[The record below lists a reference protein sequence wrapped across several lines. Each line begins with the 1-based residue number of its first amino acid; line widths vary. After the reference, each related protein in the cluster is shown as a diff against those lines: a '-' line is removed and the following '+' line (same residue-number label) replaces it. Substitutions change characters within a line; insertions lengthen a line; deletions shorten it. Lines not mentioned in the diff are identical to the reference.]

1 MSCLDVRDWPSETR
15 ENVECAFRTA
25 LAIFLALYFLE
36 VGVNSDPPSGN
47 LPVGFLA
54 VVLIAK
60 MRSDNLGYTLL
71 LGVMLSFV
79 AAVTIPLGY
88 GLIVFLRG
96 LDEQSRTKYNVAL
109 PITMFV
115 VGFVFSA
122 FPLPKLPGGATFP
135 TPFRTLGV
143 VLIWLSCYKARRG
156 QDPMFAPK
164 MVATCVHR
172 NQRVHAIDAT
182 SVSHAGR
189 DVLLRRRPRDRCP
202 APAAAL
208 AEPRRLAVPREGG

>member
-1 MSCLDVRDWPSETR
+1 
-15 ENVECAFRTA
+15 
-25 LAIFLALYFLE
+25 
-36 VGVNSDPPSGN
+36 
-47 LPVGFLA
+47 
-54 VVLIAK
+54 

-122 FPLPKLPGGATFP
+122 FPLPKLPGGVTFP

-143 VLIWLSCYKARRG
+143 VLIWLSCQLCGNQISGARRHRR
-156 QDPMFAPK
+156 DFVS
-164 MVATCVHR
+164 VAASARWRGVF
-172 NQRVHAIDAT
+172 
-182 SVSHAGR
+182 S
-189 DVLLRRRPRDRCP
+189 P
-202 APAAAL
+202 
-208 AEPRRLAVPREGG
+208 

>member
-1 MSCLDVRDWPSETR
+1 MTCADPKDWPSETR
-15 ENVECAFRTA
+15 DNVDCAFRTA

-36 VGVNSDPPSGN
+36 VGINSDPPTGN

-122 FPLPKLPGGATFP
+122 FPLPKLPGGVTFP

-143 VLIWLSCYKARRG
+143 VLIWLSCQLCGNQISGARRHRR
-156 QDPMFAPK
+156 DFVS
-164 MVATCVHR
+164 VAASARWRGVF
-172 NQRVHAIDAT
+172 
-182 SVSHAGR
+182 S
-189 DVLLRRRPRDRCP
+189 P
-202 APAAAL
+202 
-208 AEPRRLAVPREGG
+208 

>member
-88 GLIVFLRG
+88 GLIVFLKG
-96 LDEQSRTKYNVAL
+96 LDEQSRTHYNVAL

-208 AEPRRLAVPREGG
+208 AEPRRLALPRTGG